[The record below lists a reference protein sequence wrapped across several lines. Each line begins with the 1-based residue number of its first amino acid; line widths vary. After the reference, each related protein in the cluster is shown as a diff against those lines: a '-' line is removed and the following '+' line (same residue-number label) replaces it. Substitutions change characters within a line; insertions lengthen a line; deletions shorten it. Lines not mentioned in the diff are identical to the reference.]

1 MSTPLWVQELA
12 RTFWEQAGVAE
23 PFPRELR
30 RPIIRT
36 LPVTVVLLPELH
48 LDRVRVWL
56 RENGIVCPSHEA
68 DRLLRACLAAR
79 SGHGVIFL
87 DSNDANDEQ
96 RFSLAH
102 ELAHFLR
109 HYEQPRRRAVAQFG
123 EHILDVL
130 DGKRPPTPEERLHSL
145 LRNVRV
151 SMHLH
156 LLARDEG
163 RRIAS
168 PIVAAAEAEADWLAC
183 ELLAPSEVVLPQTR
197 RPTAR
202 DARVE
207 AERLLHVSY
216 GLPRPGALWYA
227 EQLYPLLGD
236 PLLSRLGISS

>member
-1 MSTPLWVQELA
+1 MCTPLWVQELA

-30 RPIIRT
+30 RSIIRT

-48 LDRVRVWL
+48 LERVRPWL
-56 RENGIVCPSHEA
+56 RENGIVCPCSET
-68 DRLLRACLAAR
+68 DRLLRACLVAR

-109 HYEQPRRRAVAQFG
+109 HYEQPRRRAVAHFG
-123 EHILDVL
+123 DQILDVL
-130 DGKRPPTPEERLHSL
+130 DGKRPPTSEERLHAL

-151 SMHLH
+151 STHLH

-163 RRIAS
+163 RRIVS
-168 PIVAAAEAEADWLAC
+168 PTVAAAETEADWLAC
-183 ELLAPSEVVLPQTR
+183 ELLAPSEVVVPQTR
-197 RPTAR
+197 RRTAR
-202 DARVE
+202 DSRLE
-207 AERLLHVSY
+207 AERLLQATY
-216 GLPRPGALWYA
+216 GLPRPVARWYA
-227 EQLYPLLGD
+227 EQFYPPLGD
-236 PLLSRLGISS
+236 ALLSRLGISS